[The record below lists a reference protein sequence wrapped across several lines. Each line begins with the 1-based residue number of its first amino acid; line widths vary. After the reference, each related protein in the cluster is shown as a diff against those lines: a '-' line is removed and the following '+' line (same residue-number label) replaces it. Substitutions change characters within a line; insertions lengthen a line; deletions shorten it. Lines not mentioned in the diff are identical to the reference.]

1 MNEKPMRF
9 ADFVK
14 AKSKLLA
21 GSVVLAI
28 LSVFCGIVPYLAVY
42 RLLLYLAEGNCQ
54 ISTIIMYVAVA
65 AVAFL
70 MQILFNAFST
80 SLSHTAAFAVLE
92 KIRLAIT
99 DKMTRMPLGYTQMKG
114 NGYFKNLIVDEVERL
129 EYPLAHAIPE
139 TTSNVLLPIA
149 VVVILAFMDWRMA
162 LAAALP
168 AVITLLLYLPGYMS
182 IMNEFSSTYYLTLDN
197 MNSKVIEYI
206 CGIKEIKIFG
216 RDKDAYSQYEASI
229 DQYESSTL
237 RLYKKMWRISSPA
250 FVLLSSVLGS
260 VLGVGG
266 ILFCKGEISV
276 SLYLLTI
283 FLSLGVGAPLL
294 KFIEYMDNFFHIK
307 NGKRLVNDIMSEPE
321 LPQVERMR
329 VELGGHEIAFHD
341 VSFAYDE
348 ETVLNKINLVFPE
361 GQKTALIGPSGSGKS
376 TVANLV
382 ARFWDVCAGSITLGG
397 VDIREIP
404 LNQLMENI
412 NYVTQD
418 TFLFNMSI
426 RENIRMGKPDA
437 TEWEVFAAA
446 KEAQCE
452 EFILTLEN
460 GYDTIA
466 GDAGAKLSGGQRQR
480 IVIARAILR
489 DAPIL
494 ILDEATA
501 YADMEN
507 QQKIQESL
515 RALCK
520 DKTLII
526 IAHRLSTVVDCD
538 QIILIENGAV
548 NDRGTHESLLK
559 SSELYQKMWN
569 TYCESS
575 NWSVSRDS
583 EVGKC

>member
-1 MNEKPMRF
+1 MNEKSMRF
-9 ADFVK
+9 ADSVK

-42 RLLLYLAEGNCQ
+42 RLLLYLAENGNH
-54 ISTIIMYVAVA
+54 ISTIVMYVAVA

-80 SLSHTAAFAVLE
+80 SLSHTAAFSVLE

-114 NGYFKNLIVDEVERL
+114 NGYFKNFIVDEVERF

-149 VVVILAFMDWRMA
+149 VVVMLAFMDWRMA

-182 IMNEFSSTYYLTLDN
+182 IMNEFSNTYYLTLDN

-250 FVLLSSVLGS
+250 LVLLSSILVS

-307 NGKRLVNDIMSEPE
+307 NGKRLVNDIMAEPE
-321 LPQVERMR
+321 LPQVDRMR
-329 VELGGHEIAFHD
+329 VELNGHEIVFRD
-341 VSFAYDE
+341 VSFAYDKE
-348 ETVLNKINLVFPE
+348 MVLNDINLVFPE
-361 GQKTALIGPSGSGKS
+361 GQKTALIGSSGSGKS
-376 TVANLV
+376 TVANLI
-382 ARFWDVCAGSITLGG
+382 ARFWDVCGSITLGG
-397 VDIREIP
+397 IDIREIP

-426 RENIRMGKPDA
+426 RENIRLGKPDA

-446 KEAQCE
+446 KAAQCE

-466 GDAGAKLSGGQRQR
+466 GDAGAKLSG
-480 IVIARAILR
+480 AILR
-489 DAPIL
+489 DAPLL

-520 DKTLII
+520 NKTLII

-538 QIILIENGAV
+538 QIVLIENGNV
-548 NDRGTHESLLK
+548 KDTGTHESLLK
-559 SSELYQKMWN
+559 SSGLYQKMWS

-575 NWSVSRDS
+575 NWSVSKDC
-583 EVGKC
+583 EVGKY